1 MLSLKN
7 KTNGTIVV
15 SNVVEANTFFKR
27 LKGLMFTK
35 ELSPQT
41 AMYIHPCNGVHTY
54 FMNYAIDVLYLD
66 INNQI
71 ISIDKNM
78 KPYKLGKPHQNAVAV
93 IELSNGMIEKS
104 QLRIGQVLELI

>member
-15 SNVVEANTFFKR
+15 SNVVEANNFFKR

-35 ELSPQT
+35 ELSSQT
-41 AMYIHPCNGVHTY
+41 AMYIRPCNGVHTY

-66 INNQI
+66 INNKI
-71 ISIDKNM
+71 IAIDKDM
-78 KPYKLGKPHQNAVAV
+78 KPWKLGRLHKNAVAV
-93 IELSNGMIEKS
+93 VELSNGMIEKNHVE
-104 QLRIGQVLELI
+104 IGHVLELI